1 MLEQKSVQ
9 RGTASE
15 NITKD
20 VLKLMRKAPTQAVE
34 CSGKITCSDV
44 KETWIQTL
52 ALPHLSYMTFLVLR
66 FLNCKIVRMILTSSS

>member
-44 KETWIQTL
+44 KETK
-52 ALPHLSYMTFLVLR
+52 S
-66 FLNCKIVRMILTSSS
+66 